1 MQNRLVSII
10 TPVYN
15 GARFMRYTI
24 DSVLAQ
30 TYQDWEMWI
39 VDDGSKDSSADI
51 ARSYA
56 CQDERIHVLQ
66 QANAG
71 SAAARNNGIRHAQ
84 GRYIVL
90 LDSDDVWEPSFLE
103 DQLRFMQETP
113 GALLICSAHKRIDEN
128 GNEFKVPFFPPK
140 VIRRKDLLKT
150 NSISCLTGVYD
161 SSAFGKF
168 YLREDFRSLRD
179 DHVYWLDIL
188 KKVEVAYGNQQVL
201 ASYRLS
207 QFAVTHNKLKMIRP
221 QFKVYREYEHMGW
234 LKSCYYLCCW
244 AINGIKKHHS

>member
-128 GNEFKVPFFPPK
+128 GNECNTPFCPPR

-150 NSISCLTGVYD
+150 CSISCLTGLYD
-161 SSAFGKF
+161 TSAFGKF
-168 YLREDFRSLRD
+168 YFKEEFRNLRD

-188 KKVEVAYGNQQVL
+188 KKVEVAYGNPQVI
-201 ASYRLS
+201 ASYRMS
-207 QFAVTHNKLKMIRP
+207 QFALTHNKWKMIKP
-221 QFKVYREYEHMGW
+221 QFKVYRKYEHLGW
-234 LKSCYYLCCW
+234 FTSCYYLFCW
-244 AINGIKKHHS
+244 AVNGIKKYHS

>member
-15 GARFMRYTI
+15 GERFMRYTI
-24 DSVLAQ
+24 ESVLAQ
-30 TYQDWEMWI
+30 TYPDWEMWI
-39 VDDGSKDSSADI
+39 VDDGSKDASAEI

-56 CQDERIHVLQ
+56 SQDDRIHVLQ

-71 SAAARNNGIRHAQ
+71 SAAARNNGIRHAS
-84 GRYIVL
+84 GRYIAL
-90 LDSDDVWEPSFLE
+90 LDADDVWEPNFLE
-103 DQLRFMQETP
+103 SQLRFMHEHP
-113 GALLICSAHKRIDEN
+113 GALLVCCAHKRIDEN
-128 GNEFKVPFFPPK
+128 GEVFKTPFFPPK

-150 NSISCLTGVYD
+150 NSISCLTGLYD

-188 KKVEVAYGNQQVL
+188 KKVEVAYGNHQVL
-201 ASYRLS
+201 ASYRMS
-207 QFAVTHNKLKMIRP
+207 QYAVTHNKFKMIRP
-221 QFKVYREYEHMGW
+221 QFKVYREYERLGW
-234 LKSCYYLCCW
+234 LASCYYLCCW
-244 AINGIKKHHS
+244 AINGIKKHRS

>member
-84 GRYIVL
+84 GRY
-90 LDSDDVWEPSFLE
+90 PS
-103 DQLRFMQETP
+103 RA
-113 GALLICSAHKRIDEN
+113 G
-128 GNEFKVPFFPPK
+128 
-140 VIRRKDLLKT
+140 
-150 NSISCLTGVYD
+150 
-161 SSAFGKF
+161 
-168 YLREDFRSLRD
+168 
-179 DHVYWLDIL
+179 
-188 KKVEVAYGNQQVL
+188 
-201 ASYRLS
+201 
-207 QFAVTHNKLKMIRP
+207 
-221 QFKVYREYEHMGW
+221 
-234 LKSCYYLCCW
+234 
-244 AINGIKKHHS
+244 